1 MPVDGQQVVHQIY
14 LKNLHMYT
22 YDIFNHTLSFR
33 KNKNKTIS
41 QYFSSRKLI
50 LFKIAYDYWTFLTL
64 T

>member
-22 YDIFNHTLSFR
+22 YDIFSHTLSFR
-33 KNKNKTIS
+33 KKNKTIS

-50 LFKIAYDYWTFLTL
+50 LFKIAYDY
-64 T
+64 